1 MPEKLRGTEDTVRKE
16 NAEEDTR
23 TGAPEAGAGE
33 NRAAEG
39 SAHDS
44 SVTEYIAADVNLTA
58 DSRETAAVPES
69 TADKDVENREVKTAG
84 EVLAEALR
92 DGTAARI
99 SAGIWL
105 IVAAGLLGIRSLQY
119 RMLFRKIGRET
130 RRCRDPRINRLVQEI
145 GRNMGIKK
153 IPLVRTGRALSTPV
167 LYERRKP
174 AEG

>member
-16 NAEEDTR
+16 NAE
-23 TGAPEAGAGE
+23 AGAGE
-33 NRAAEG
+33 NSAAEG

-44 SVTEYIAADVNLTA
+44 SVTEYIAADANLTA
-58 DSRETAAVPES
+58 DSGETAAVPES

-84 EVLAEALR
+84 EVLAESLR

-153 IPLVRTGRALSTPV
+153 IPSVRTGRALSTPV

>member
-1 MPEKLRGTEDTVRKE
+1 MPNTECQLIIY
-16 NAEEDTR
+16 R
-23 TGAPEAGAGE
+23 TLTYSG
-33 NRAAEG
+33 
-39 SAHDS
+39 
-44 SVTEYIAADVNLTA
+44 TEYIAADGNLTA

-167 LYERRKP
+167 LYECRKP